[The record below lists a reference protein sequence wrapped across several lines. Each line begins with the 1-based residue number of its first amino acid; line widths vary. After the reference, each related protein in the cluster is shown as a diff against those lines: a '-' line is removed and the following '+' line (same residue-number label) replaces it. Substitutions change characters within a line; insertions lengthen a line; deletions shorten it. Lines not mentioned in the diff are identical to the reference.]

1 MTDIPQKELFES
13 LCAAES
19 YRVQG
24 IDAES
29 GIGIYNEKRLHRI
42 LKNTVCEKEDC
53 FEVKVGRYVADVLD
67 DDTVYE
73 IQCAS
78 FKPLQRKLEYYL
90 AETEYEIC
98 VLCPIISKKTV
109 IRAER
114 ETGEIMRVR
123 TSPKRQNE
131 WNALA
136 KLYPIRHLLG
146 NERLMV
152 KIMLIEAEEYRY
164 SEAVR
169 YRKSGKYDSELFP
182 TLLAGSVELCGAGD
196 YKKFLPEELR
206 GAEFS
211 ASDFSRLTK
220 LKSRDAYSALNTL
233 AELGLIAREKN
244 GRAVRYKL
252 DLS

>member
-1 MTDIPQKELFES
+1 MTGRSQKELFDS

-53 FEVKVGRYVADVLD
+53 FEVNVGRYVADVLD
-67 DDTVYE
+67 GDTVYE

-78 FKPLQRKLEYYL
+78 FKPLARKLEYYL
-90 AETEYEIC
+90 VETEYRIC
-98 VLCPIISKKTV
+98 VVCPIITKKTV

-123 TSPKRQNE
+123 SSPKKQNE
-131 WNALA
+131 WDALA
-136 KLYPIRHLLG
+136 KLYPIKHLLT
-146 NERLMV
+146 NERLSV
-152 KIMLIEAEEYRY
+152 EIMLIEAEEYRY

-169 YRKSGKYDSELFP
+169 YRRTGKYDSELFP
-182 TLLAGSVELCGAGD
+182 IALVDSLLLCGADD

-211 ASDFSRLTK
+211 AADFAKLTK

-233 AELGLIAREKN
+233 SELGLLDRIKQ
-244 GRAVRYKL
+244 GRNVRYKII
-252 DLS
+252 

>member
-1 MTDIPQKELFES
+1 MSEKELFER

-42 LKNTVCEKEDC
+42 LKNTFCENEYC
-53 FEVKVGRYVADVLD
+53 FEVKVGRYVADVLVG
-67 DDTVYE
+67 DTIFE

-78 FKPLQRKLEYYL
+78 FKPLQKKLEYYL
-90 AETEYEIC
+90 SATDYKVC
-98 VLCPIISKKTV
+98 VVCPMIAKKTV

-114 ETGEIMRVR
+114 ETGEIARMRV
-123 TSPKRQNE
+123 SSKKDNE
-131 WNALA
+131 LNALA

-146 NERLMV
+146 NERLTV

-182 TLLAGSVELCGAGD
+182 TALVRSEELCGADD
-196 YKKFLPEELR
+196 YKKFLPDELR

-211 ASDFSRLTK
+211 AADFVKLTK
-220 LKSRDAYSALNTL
+220 LKSREAYSVLNTL
-233 AELGLIAREKN
+233 AELGLLNREKQ